1 MELILSGALTV
12 IIYIII
18 YILGGG
24 VGGGFFRH
32 SIKLEKV
39 GLTVFKFQS
48 ISIHRIE
55 LIVSVPK
62 YSVK

>member
-1 MELILSGALTV
+1 M
-12 IIYIII
+12 
-18 YILGGG
+18 
-24 VGGGFFRH
+24 GGFFRH
-32 SIKLEKV
+32 SIKVEKV

-55 LIVSVPK
+55 IVSMPK

>member
-1 MELILSGALTV
+1 MKQILSGALT
-12 IIYIII
+12 IIIII
-18 YILGGG
+18 YIFFLWGW
-24 VGGGFFRH
+24 GGFFRH

-55 LIVSVPK
+55 IVSMPK

>member
-1 MELILSGALTV
+1 MKQILSGALT
-12 IIYIII
+12 III
-18 YILGGG
+18 YIYIFLRGW
-24 VGGGFFRH
+24 GGFFRH

-48 ISIHRIE
+48 MSIHCIE
-55 LIVSVPK
+55 IVSVPK